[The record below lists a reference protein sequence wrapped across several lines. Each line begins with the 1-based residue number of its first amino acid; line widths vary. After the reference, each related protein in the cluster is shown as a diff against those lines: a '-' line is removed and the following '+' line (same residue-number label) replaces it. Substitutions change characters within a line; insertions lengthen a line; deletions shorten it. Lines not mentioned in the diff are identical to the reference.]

1 MLQLNLAL
9 IGLGTVGQGFLELL
23 HEQRESLTTRYRLAV
38 HVVGIATARRGAIF
52 CLDGLDIPKVLAH
65 KDDLTTF
72 PAQPRLIR
80 GLSTQTTCTR
90 PGVDVVVEVT
100 PTDLTTGEP
109 AISHVRA
116 ALAAGKHVITAN
128 KGPLALAYAEM
139 TELATHRDAFLGFEG
154 TVMGGTPVLR
164 FARKGLAGCTI
175 HEVVGII
182 NGTTNYILTQM
193 EVGQSYADVLAEAQR
208 LGYAETNPAG
218 DVEGYDAAAK
228 LVIVANTALN
238 APLALSQVDRTGITG
253 LTVTDIEAARQA
265 GERWKLIARARRTPD
280 GGVIASVRPERLPL
294 SDPLAGVSG
303 VVNAITYYT
312 DMLGPVTITGAGAG
326 GRATGYA
333 LLSDLIELA
342 ERG

>member
-9 IGLGTVGQGFLELL
+9 IGFGTVGQGFLELL
-23 HEQRESLTTRYRLAV
+23 HEHRENLAARYGLEV
-38 HVVGIATARRGAIF
+38 LVVGVATARRGAVF
-52 CLDGLDIPKVLAH
+52 CLDGLDIPTLIRH

-72 PAQPRLIR
+72 PQQTRLIR
-80 GLSTQTTCTR
+80 GLSAQTTLTR
-90 PGVDVVVEVT
+90 PGVDVVIEVT

-109 AISHVRA
+109 AIGHVRA

-128 KGPLALAYAEM
+128 KGPLALAFTEI
-139 TELATHRDAFLGFEG
+139 TELAAHRDVFLGYEG

-164 FARKGLAGCTI
+164 FARQGLVGCVVN
-175 HEVVGII
+175 EAVGII
-182 NGTTNYILTQM
+182 NGTTNYILTEM
-193 EVGQSYADVLAEAQR
+193 ETGRSYAEALAEAQR

-228 LVIVANTALN
+228 IAIVTNAVLGHPLN
-238 APLALSQVDRTGITG
+238 LAEVERQGITG
-253 LTVTDIEAARQA
+253 ISSVDINVARQT

-280 GGVIASVRPERLPL
+280 GRVVASVRPERLPL

-303 VVNAITYYT
+303 VVNAITYHT
-312 DMLGPVTITGAGAG
+312 DILGPITVTGAGAG

-342 ERG
+342 ERE